1 MIAFLLFIM
10 LQVADVWT
18 TITGMNSGASEAN
31 PIMDKLFKK
40 IGVVQGLVLAKSI
53 TVVLFG
59 LFLYETWIMWAFVVL
74 YTGVVANN
82 VYQLRKL

>member
-1 MIAFLLFIM
+1 MIAFLLFIL
-10 LQVADVWT
+10 LQVADTWT
-18 TITGMNSGASEAN
+18 TITGMNMGAVEAN

-40 IGVVQGLVLAKSI
+40 IGVVQGLILAKSI
-53 TVVLFG
+53 TVILFG

>member
-18 TITGMNSGASEAN
+18 TITGINSGATEAN

-53 TVVLFG
+53 TVILFG

>member
-18 TITGMNSGASEAN
+18 TITGMNSGATEAN

-40 IGVVQGLVLAKSI
+40 IGVVQGLVLAKCI
-53 TVVLFG
+53 TVILFG

-74 YTGVVANN
+74 YAGVVANN

>member
-1 MIAFLLFIM
+1 MIAFLLFIA

-18 TITGMNSGASEAN
+18 TITGMNSGATEAN

-53 TVVLFG
+53 TVILFG
-59 LFLYETWIMWAFVVL
+59 LFLYETWIMWAFVCL
-74 YTGVVANN
+74 YIIIVGNN

>member
-1 MIAFLLFIM
+1 MIAFLLFIL
-10 LQVADVWT
+10 LQVADSWT
-18 TITGMNSGASEAN
+18 TITGMNSGATEAN

-53 TVVLFG
+53 TVILFG